1 MTLRL
6 EPHTISDAVLAEAA
20 RWKTDRLMGRLW
32 DADPTVWGT
41 AGTPELEDRLGW
53 LTLPSTSRNLI
64 PVIGTLTAEA
74 RRSAISDIV
83 LCGMGGSS
91 LAPEVF
97 ADALRSTGTGPKLTV
112 LDSTHPDAVAAV
124 DDATSPDTTWYI
136 ISSKSGSTLETL
148 SFFHWFWSR
157 ASRELSSPGSRFIAI
172 TDPGSPLADLATA
185 RRFKTVVDA
194 DPNVGGRYSA
204 LTAFGLVPAGLTGA
218 DPTAMLDAAVAVAAT
233 CGPDIDLLENPA
245 FVLGAT
251 MATRALSGADK
262 VQMVAGGSLT
272 SLPLWAEQLIAEST
286 GKDGKGIIPI
296 DGGPHPSV
304 ATDGWV
310 VAIDAA
316 DGAGADMALTT
327 SGEYDITGVMLL
339 FELATAIA
347 GEILGIHPFN
357 QPDVEIAKRLAASAM
372 AGELA
377 DSARP
382 PIAIDDDTLVR
393 VLGSILTGHRPSY
406 VSIQAYLA
414 PSTSTDAALESLRE
428 LIDTHCG
435 VYTTVGYGPRF
446 LHSTGQIH
454 KGGPPGGVFLQILDD
469 PQATLHVPETDFTF
483 NELISAQ
490 AAGDRTALTD
500 RGRSVVSVELGRDAD
515 SGLSLLID
523 AVRTALQ

>member
-1 MTLRL
+1 M
-6 EPHTISDAVLAEAA
+6 
-20 RWKTDRLMGRLW
+20 
-32 DADPTVWGT
+32 
-41 AGTPELEDRLGW
+41 
-53 LTLPSTSRNLI
+53 
-64 PVIGTLTAEA
+64 
-74 RRSAISDIV
+74 
-83 LCGMGGSS
+83 
-91 LAPEVF
+91 
-97 ADALRSTGTGPKLTV
+97 
-112 LDSTHPDAVAAV
+112 
-124 DDATSPDTTWYI
+124 
-136 ISSKSGSTLETL
+136 
-148 SFFHWFWSR
+148 
-157 ASRELSSPGSRFIAI
+157 
-172 TDPGSPLADLATA
+172 
-185 RRFKTVVDA
+185 
-194 DPNVGGRYSA
+194 
-204 LTAFGLVPAGLTGA
+204 
-218 DPTAMLDAAVAVAAT
+218 
-233 CGPDIDLLENPA
+233 
-245 FVLGAT
+245 
-251 MATRALSGADK
+251 
-262 VQMVAGGSLT
+262 
-272 SLPLWAEQLIAEST
+272 
-286 GKDGKGIIPI
+286 
-296 DGGPHPSV
+296 DGGPHPSM

-382 PIAIDDDTLVR
+382 PIAIDDDTLAR

-490 AAGDRTALTD
+490 AAGDRAALTD
-500 RGRSVVSVELGRDAD
+500 RGRSVVSVELGRDTD